1 MPLEFHCLCKSYG
14 TNKALQNFTI
24 SLDNGIYAL
33 LGPNGA
39 GKSTL
44 INILAGL
51 LDATSGHITYGG
63 EDTLKM
69 GERFRSLI
77 GFMPQYPGFYPD
89 FTARQL
95 MVYIA
100 RLKGLSQSDAKQK
113 SAELLGEVNLSDC
126 ADKKIKSFSGGMKQR
141 LGLAQALIGKPKI
154 LILDEPTAG
163 LDPKERVRFRNLIS
177 RLSQQM
183 TVIFC
188 THIVSDIETIASQVL
203 LLKKGELIAQGSV
216 GELTQALV
224 GKVWELSLS
233 DSETEQFLTNDP
245 CSSLVNKCGKPC
257 VRCVC
262 KTKPHKS
269 ATPCEPCLE
278 DVYMHTFGD
287 ENEIKI

>member
-1 MPLEFHCLCKSYG
+1 MPLEFHSLCKNYG
-14 TNKALQNFTI
+14 RTQALKDFSIT
-24 SLDNGIYAL
+24 LDNGIYAL

-51 LDATSGHITYGG
+51 LDATSGHITFDG
-63 EDTLKM
+63 EDTLAM
-69 GERFRSLI
+69 GARFRSLI

-141 LGLAQALIGKPKI
+141 LGLAQALIGQPKI

-188 THIVSDIETIASQVL
+188 THIVSDIETIATQVL
-203 LLKKGELIAQGSV
+203 LLKKGELIAHGSV
-216 GELTQALV
+216 GELTQTLV
-224 GKVWELSLS
+224 GKVWELSFS
-233 DSETEQFLTNDP
+233 DSETERFLENDP
-245 CSSLVNKCGKPC
+245 CSSLVNRGGKTC
-257 VRCVC
+257 IRCVSDS
-262 KTKPHKS
+262 KPHES
-269 ATPCEPCLE
+269 ALPCEPCLE

-287 ENEIKI
+287 ENETKI

>member
-1 MPLEFHCLCKSYG
+1 MPLEFHSLCKNYG
-14 TNKALQNFTI
+14 RTKALKDFSIT
-24 SLDNGIYAL
+24 LDNGIYAL

-51 LDATSGHITYGG
+51 LSATSGHITFDG
-63 EDTLKM
+63 EDTLAM
-69 GERFRSLI
+69 GARFRSLI

-100 RLKGLSQSDAKQK
+100 RLKGLSQRDAKQK

-141 LGLAQALIGKPKI
+141 LGLAQALIGQPKI

-203 LLKKGELIAQGSV
+203 LLKKGELIAHGSV
-216 GELTQALV
+216 GELTKTLDD
-224 GKVWELSLS
+224 KVWELSLS
-233 DSETEQFLTNDP
+233 DSETERFLENDP
-245 CSSLVNKCGKPC
+245 CSSLVNRGGKTC
-257 VRCVC
+257 IRCVSDS
-262 KTKPHKS
+262 KPHES
-269 ATPCEPCLE
+269 ALPCEPCLE

-287 ENEIKI
+287 ENETKI

>member
-216 GELTQALV
+216 SELTQTLV

-245 CSSLVNKCGKPC
+245 CSSLVNKGGKPC

>member
-1 MPLEFHCLCKSYG
+1 MPLEFHSLCKSYG
-14 TNKALQNFTI
+14 QTQALKDFST

-51 LDATSGHITYGG
+51 LQATSGHITFDG
-63 EDTLKM
+63 EDTLSM
-69 GERFRSLI
+69 GARFRSLI

-113 SAELLGEVNLSDC
+113 SDELLGEVNLSDC

-141 LGLAQALIGKPKI
+141 LGLAQALIGEPKI

-216 GELTQALV
+216 SELTQTLA
-224 GKVWELSLS
+224 GKVWELYLS
-233 DSETEQFLTNDP
+233 DSETESFLADDP
-245 CSSLVNKCGKPC
+245 CSSLANKGGKPC
-257 VRCVC
+257 VRCVSE
-262 KTKPHKS
+262 TKPHES
-269 ATPCEPCLE
+269 ALSCEPCLE

-287 ENEIKI
+287 ENETKI

>member
-1 MPLEFHCLCKSYG
+1 MPLEFHSLCKNYG
-14 TNKALQNFTI
+14 QTQALKDFST
-24 SLDNGIYAL
+24 SLENGIYAL

-51 LDATSGHITYGG
+51 LGATSGSITYNG

-69 GERFRSLI
+69 GAHFRSLV

-89 FTARQL
+89 FTAMQL
-95 MVYIA
+95 MIYIA
-100 RLKGLSQSDAKQK
+100 RLKGLSKNDAKTIGEQ
-113 SAELLGEVNLSDC
+113 LLGEVNLSDS

-141 LGLAQALIGKPKI
+141 LGLAQALIGKPEI

-188 THIVSDIETIASQVL
+188 THIVPDIETIAAQVL
-203 LLKKGELIAQGSV
+203 LLKKGELIARGSV
-216 GELTQALV
+216 GELTQTLV

-233 DSETEQFLTNDP
+233 DSETERFLTENP
-245 CSSLVNKCGKPC
+245 CSSLVNRGGMPC
-257 VRCVC
+257 VRCVAD
-262 KTKPHKS
+262 TKPHEQAK
-269 ATPCEPCLE
+269 PCEPCLE
-278 DVYMHTFGD
+278 DLYMYTFGD
-287 ENEIKI
+287 ENESKI

>member
-1 MPLEFHCLCKSYG
+1 MPIEFHCLCKSYG

-100 RLKGLSQSDAKQK
+100 RLKGLSQSDSKQK

-216 GELTQALV
+216 SELTQALV

-245 CSSLVNKCGKPC
+245 CSSLVNKGGKPC

>member
-1 MPLEFHCLCKSYG
+1 MSLEFHSLCKNYG
-14 TNKALQNFTI
+14 QTQALKDLSM

-51 LDATSGHITYGG
+51 LSATSGSITYAG

-69 GERFRSLI
+69 GERFRSII
-77 GFMPQYPGFYPD
+77 GFMPQYPGFYPE
-89 FTARQL
+89 FTAMQL
-95 MVYIA
+95 MIYIA
-100 RLKGLSQSDAKQK
+100 QLKGLSKSDAKK
-113 SAELLGEVNLSDC
+113 VSDELLGEVNLSES

-141 LGLAQALIGKPKI
+141 LGLAQALIGKPEI

-188 THIVSDIETIASQVL
+188 THIVSDIETIATRVL
-203 LLKKGELIAQGSV
+203 LLKRGELIAQGSV
-216 GELTQALV
+216 SELTSKLD
-224 GKVWELSLS
+224 GKVWEMTLS
-233 DSETEQFLTNDP
+233 DSETEQFLEKNP
-245 CSSLVNKCGKPC
+245 CSSLVNRGGTPC

-262 KTKPHKS
+262 DTMPHEQAK
-269 ATPCEPCLE
+269 PCEPYLE
-278 DVYMHTFGD
+278 DLYMYTFGD
-287 ENEIKI
+287 ENENKI